1 MVQHKQLMRTV
12 VTIQRYYIASARVLV
27 RINGTTKAPM
37 MNHATVHAGS
47 DHHKGLQGVKG

>member
-12 VTIQRYYIASARVLV
+12 VTIQRYYIASVRVLV

>member
-1 MVQHKQLMRTV
+1 MRTV

-37 MNHATVHAGS
+37 MNHATESMLGVITIRAFKASWGR
-47 DHHKGLQGVKG
+47 DH